1 MGIQSR
7 FLGTCACEAWRNKSS
22 RGCTGRHP
30 GELELV
36 CSMLMRRCGVG
47 FGALLKKALT
57 TMKRRMFGT
66 QKGKGMQ
73 DTRCERG
80 WGRKQ

>member
-1 MGIQSR
+1 
-7 FLGTCACEAWRNKSS
+7 
-22 RGCTGRHP
+22 
-30 GELELV
+30 
-36 CSMLMRRCGVG
+36 MLMRRCGVG

-80 WGRKQ
+80 VGEEAVTTAQHTREAW